1 MSGPAVV
8 VHGGAGAG
16 PDRLANLWPAIEAA
30 KRVFAAGGDAIEA
43 AVEACV
49 VLEDDPVFN
58 AGTGSVLRLD
68 GSVLTDA
75 SLHVSDGR
83 MGFVAVMEDTPNPIR
98 ICVDL
103 LDEDVNGM
111 AGAGARAWADERSHT
126 NAPVVGRPP
135 KGNKGDVGEL
145 GAAHPERADSAM
157 GDSATDTV
165 GAIARDANGLIAAAT
180 STGGT
185 SYRPP
190 GRVGDVPLPGC
201 GFWAGEDLA
210 VASTGVGESITR
222 ALLSYRVHERI
233 KREADQSGNPPS
245 TDALAAA
252 MNWGIDSFIAPDKQ
266 VGIIALGP
274 EGEGAGAAN
283 TDMPWATWCADF

>member
-1 MSGPAVV
+1 MVKPAVV

-16 PDRLANLWPAIEAA
+16 PERLANLWPAVEAA

-58 AGTGSVLRLD
+58 AGTGSVMRTD

-103 LDEDVNGM
+103 LDEDLNGL
-111 AGAGARAWADERSHT
+111 AGAGARAWADERGHT
-126 NAPVVGRPP
+126 KEPVVGRPP

-145 GAAHPERADSAM
+145 GAAMPEP

-165 GAIARDANGLIAAAT
+165 GAIARDATGLIAAAT

-185 SYRPP
+185 SHRPP

-201 GFWAGEDLA
+201 GFWAGEGLA

-233 KREADQSGNPPS
+233 RSQSAQSGADPT

-283 TDMPWATWCADF
+283 TDMPWATWCAD

>member
-1 MSGPAVV
+1 MVRPAIV

-16 PDRLANLWPAIEAA
+16 PERLPNLQPAIEAA
-30 KRVFAAGGDAIEA
+30 RRVFAAGGDAIEA

-58 AGTGSVLRLD
+58 AGTGSVLRTD

-83 MGFVAVMEDTPNPIR
+83 MGFVAVMENTPNPIR

-103 LDEDVNGM
+103 LDEDLNGL
-111 AGAGARAWADERSHT
+111 AGAGARAWADERGYT

-135 KGNKGDVGEL
+135 KGKAGDVGEL
-145 GAAHPERADSAM
+145 GGAHPPLSEAAQASQSDHT
-157 GDSATDTV
+157 ATDTI
-165 GAIARDANGLIAAAT
+165 GAIARDSNGLIAAAT

-185 SYRPP
+185 SWRPP

-201 GFWAGEDLA
+201 GFWSGEGIG
-210 VASTGVGESITR
+210 VASTGVGEDITR

-233 KREADQSGNPPS
+233 RASGDSS

-252 MNWGIDSFIAPDKQ
+252 MKWGIDSLIPPEKQ

-283 TDMPWATWCADF
+283 TEMPWATWCAD

>member
-1 MSGPAVV
+1 MVAPAIV

-16 PDRLANLWPAIEAA
+16 PDRLTNLQPAIEVAR
-30 KRVFAAGGDAIEA
+30 RVFEGGGNAIEA

-58 AGTGSVLRLD
+58 AGTGSVLRTD

-83 MGFVAVMEDTPNPIR
+83 MGFVAVMENTPNPIR

-103 LDEDVNGM
+103 LNEDLNGL
-111 AGAGARAWADERSHT
+111 AGAGARAWADERGHT

-145 GAAHPERADSAM
+145 GAPLDSAV

-165 GAIARDANGLIAAAT
+165 GAIARDATGLIAAAT

-201 GFWAGEDLA
+201 GFWAGEGLA

-233 KREADQSGNPPS
+233 RSQSEQSGTDPT

-252 MNWGIDSFIAPDKQ
+252 MNWGIDSLIAPDKQ

-274 EGEGAGAAN
+274 EGEGAGSAN
-283 TDMPWATWCADF
+283 TDMPWATWCAES

>member
-1 MSGPAVV
+1 MVAPAIV

-16 PDRLANLWPAIEAA
+16 PDRLTNLQPAIEVAR
-30 KRVFAAGGDAIEA
+30 RVFEGGGNAIEA

-58 AGTGSVLRLD
+58 AGTGSVLRTD

-83 MGFVAVMEDTPNPIR
+83 MGFVAVMENTPNPIR

-103 LDEDVNGM
+103 LNEDLNGL
-111 AGAGARAWADERSHT
+111 AGAGARAWADERGHT

-145 GAAHPERADSAM
+145 GAPLDSAV

-165 GAIARDANGLIAAAT
+165 GAIARDATGLIAAAT

-201 GFWAGEDLA
+201 GFWAGEGLA

-233 KREADQSGNPPS
+233 RSQSEQSGTDPT

-252 MNWGIDSFIAPDKQ
+252 MNWGIDSLIAPDKQ

-283 TDMPWATWCADF
+283 TDMPWATWCAES

>member
-1 MSGPAVV
+1 MVAPAIV

-16 PDRLANLWPAIEAA
+16 PDRLPNLQPAIEVAR
-30 KRVFAAGGDAIEA
+30 RVFEGGGNAIEA

-58 AGTGSVLRLD
+58 AGTGSVLRTD

-83 MGFVAVMEDTPNPIR
+83 MGFVAVMENTPNPIR

-103 LDEDVNGM
+103 LNEDLNGL
-111 AGAGARAWADERSHT
+111 AGAGARAWADERGHT

-145 GAAHPERADSAM
+145 GAPLDSAV

-165 GAIARDANGLIAAAT
+165 GAIARDATGLIAAAT

-201 GFWAGEDLA
+201 GFWAGEGLA

-233 KREADQSGNPPS
+233 RSQSEQSGTDPT

-252 MNWGIDSFIAPDKQ
+252 MNWGIDSLIAPDKQ

-274 EGEGAGAAN
+274 EGEGAGSAN
-283 TDMPWATWCADF
+283 TDMPWATWCAES

>member
-1 MSGPAVV
+1 MVAPAIV

-16 PDRLANLWPAIEAA
+16 PDRLPNLQPAIEVAR
-30 KRVFAAGGDAIEA
+30 RVFEGGGNAIEA

-58 AGTGSVLRLD
+58 AGTGSVLRTD

-83 MGFVAVMEDTPNPIR
+83 MGFVAVMENTPNPIR

-103 LDEDVNGM
+103 LNEDLNGL
-111 AGAGARAWADERSHT
+111 AGAGARAWADERGHT

-145 GAAHPERADSAM
+145 GAPLDSAV

-165 GAIARDANGLIAAAT
+165 GAIARDATGLIAAAT

-201 GFWAGEDLA
+201 GFWAGEGLA

-233 KREADQSGNPPS
+233 RSQSEQSGMDPT

-252 MNWGIDSFIAPDKQ
+252 MNWGIDSLIAPDKQ

-274 EGEGAGAAN
+274 EGEGAGSAN
-283 TDMPWATWCADF
+283 TDMPWATWCAES

>member
-1 MSGPAVV
+1 MARPAVV

-30 KRVFAAGGDAIEA
+30 RRVFEAGGDAIEA

-58 AGTGSVLRLD
+58 AGTGSVMRTD

-83 MGFVAVMEDTPNPIR
+83 MGFVAVMENTPNPIR

-103 LDEDVNGM
+103 LDEDLNGL
-111 AGAGARAWADERSHT
+111 AGAGARAWADERGHA
-126 NAPVVGRPP
+126 NRHVVGRPP

-145 GAAHPERADSAM
+145 GAPVEFAS

-165 GAIARDANGLIAAAT
+165 GAIARDATGLIAAAT

-185 SYRPP
+185 SHRPP

-201 GFWAGEDLA
+201 GFWAGEGLA
-210 VASTGVGESITR
+210 VASTGLGETITR

-233 KREADQSGNPPS
+233 KREADQSGKPPS

-283 TDMPWATWCADF
+283 TDMPWATWCAES

>member
-1 MSGPAVV
+1 MVAPAIV

-16 PDRLANLWPAIEAA
+16 PDRLTNLQPAIEVAR
-30 KRVFAAGGDAIEA
+30 RVFEGGGNAIEA

-58 AGTGSVLRLD
+58 AGTGSVLRTD

-83 MGFVAVMEDTPNPIR
+83 MGFVAVMENTPNPIR

-103 LDEDVNGM
+103 LNEDLNGL
-111 AGAGARAWADERSHT
+111 AGAGARAWADERGHT

-145 GAAHPERADSAM
+145 GAPLDSAV

-165 GAIARDANGLIAAAT
+165 GAIARDATGLIAAAT

-201 GFWAGEDLA
+201 GFWAGEGLA

-233 KREADQSGNPPS
+233 RSQSEQSDTDPT

-252 MNWGIDSFIAPDKQ
+252 MNWGIDSLIAPDKQ

-274 EGEGAGAAN
+274 EGEGAGSAN
-283 TDMPWATWCADF
+283 TDMPWATWCAES

>member
-1 MSGPAVV
+1 MVRPAIV

-16 PDRLANLWPAIEAA
+16 PERLPNLQPAIEAA
-30 KRVFAAGGDAIEA
+30 RRVFEAGGNAIEA

-49 VLEDDPVFN
+49 ILEDDPVFN
-58 AGTGSVLRLD
+58 AGTGSVLRND

-83 MGFVAVMEDTPNPIR
+83 LGFVAVMENTPNPIR

-103 LDEDVNGM
+103 LDEELNGL
-111 AGAGARAWADERSHT
+111 AGAGARAWADERGHT
-126 NAPVVGRPP
+126 NAPVIGRPP
-135 KGNKGDVGEL
+135 KGNQGDLGEL
-145 GAAHPERADSAM
+145 GAPLSSTD
-157 GDSATDTV
+157 DSATDTV
-165 GAIARDANGLIAAAT
+165 GAIARDSNGLIAAAT

-185 SYRPP
+185 SHRPP

-201 GFWAGEDLA
+201 GFWADEGLA
-210 VASTGVGESITR
+210 VAATGVGEAITR

-233 KREADQSGNPPS
+233 VASGKRSP
-245 TDALAAA
+245 DALTAA
-252 MNWGIDSFIAPDKQ
+252 MNWGIDSLIAPDKQ

-274 EGEGAGAAN
+274 EGEGAGVAN
-283 TDMPWATWCADF
+283 TDMPWATWCAEP

>member
-1 MSGPAVV
+1 MPAPAIV

-16 PDRLANLWPAIEAA
+16 PERLSNLRPAIEAA
-30 KRVFAAGGDAIEA
+30 RLVFESGGDAIQA

-58 AGTGSVLRLD
+58 AGTGSVMRND

-75 SLHVSDGR
+75 SLQVSDGR
-83 MGFVAVMEDTPNPIR
+83 MGFVAVMENTPNPIR

-103 LDEDVNGM
+103 LDEEINGL
-111 AGAGARAWADERSHT
+111 AGTGARVWADERGHL

-145 GAAHPERADSAM
+145 GGSMPELQ
-157 GDSATDTV
+157 TDTV
-165 GAIARDANGLIAAAT
+165 GAIARDSSGLIAAAT

-185 SYRPP
+185 SHRPA

-201 GFWAGEDLA
+201 GFWVQDGLG
-210 VASTGVGESITR
+210 VAATGVGEAITT
-222 ALLSYRVHERI
+222 ALLSYRVHQKIQNLDKFKSKHVHLNLEFGMR
-233 KREADQSGNPPS
+233 
-245 TDALAAA
+245 
-252 MNWGIDSFIAPDKQ
+252 WGIRELIEPETA
-266 VGIIALGP
+266 VGIISLAS
-274 EGEGAGAAN
+274 EGEGCGAAN
-283 TDMPWATWCADF
+283 TDMPWATWCSPLEL

>member
-1 MSGPAVV
+1 MVAPAIV

-16 PDRLANLWPAIEAA
+16 PDRLTNLQPAIEVAR
-30 KRVFAAGGDAIEA
+30 RVFEGGGNAIEA

-58 AGTGSVLRLD
+58 AGTGSVLRTD

-83 MGFVAVMEDTPNPIR
+83 MGFVAVMENTPNPIR

-103 LDEDVNGM
+103 LNEDLNGL
-111 AGAGARAWADERSHT
+111 AGAGARAWADERGHT

-145 GAAHPERADSAM
+145 GAPLDSAV

-165 GAIARDANGLIAAAT
+165 GAIARDATGLIAAAT

-201 GFWAGEDLA
+201 GFWAGEGLA

-233 KREADQSGNPPS
+233 RSQSEQSGMDPT

-252 MNWGIDSFIAPDKQ
+252 MNWGIDSLIAPDKQ

-283 TDMPWATWCADF
+283 TDMPWATWCAES